1 MRVLFTYKF
10 TSVSCAFMVG
20 EAWLHVLLLY
30 KPSGLNIQV
39 DGFEDKVSGFGSN
52 YLQLDGLAIAGC
64 IDSNKI
70 I

>member
-1 MRVLFTYKF
+1 
-10 TSVSCAFMVG
+10 MVG

-39 DGFEDKVSGFGSN
+39 VGFEDKVSGFGSN